1 MALPALA
8 GPALVAGSHLLT
20 HFAPQK
26 EVSGGPQNNGY
37 MQGDGFL
44 ATAGTSLAG
53 GVAGAALRRSDLGPD
68 ASPREKIGATV
79 MGGALGV
86 GSGLLAN
93 MQNDAIQ
100 GEGGSIKSAIF
111 GAGSAML
118 ASKLKDGGP
127 NLLQSAIIG
136 GGSGLTANILHDKA
150 TDKGYGMQA
159 DLGAGALQGG
169 ALGYTGMGD
178 LKGTGIG
185 AALGGAAGFAS
196 NKLTEQQGIG
206 AGLSVEQQELM
217 QSEGANNAV
226 DAQNPFKADSM
237 YEQPAQTVQ
246 ANHTGRMA
254 DQFMAEAPTTANEQT
269 SFAPQK
275 EDEGPQMA

>member
-1 MALPALA
+1 MALPVLA

-53 GVAGAALRRSDLGPD
+53 GVAGAAMRRSDLGPD

-79 MGGALGV
+79 MGGALGA

-159 DLGAGALQGG
+159 DLGAGVLQGG

-206 AGLSVEQQELM
+206 AGLTAEQQELM

-254 DQFMAEAPTTANEQT
+254 DQFMAEAPATANEQT
-269 SFAPQK
+269 SFTPQK

>member
-53 GVAGAALRRSDLGPD
+53 GVAGAAMRRSDLGPD

-79 MGGALGV
+79 MGGALGA

-118 ASKLKDGGP
+118 ASKLKGDGP

-206 AGLSVEQQELM
+206 AGLTAEQQELM

-254 DQFMAEAPTTANEQT
+254 DQFMAEAPTTVNEQT
-269 SFAPQK
+269 SFTPQK

>member
-53 GVAGAALRRSDLGPD
+53 GVAGAAMRRSDLGPD

-79 MGGALGV
+79 MGGALGA

-100 GEGGSIKSAIF
+100 CEGGSIKSAIF

-136 GGSGLTANILHDKA
+136 GGDRKSTRLNSSHG
-150 TDKGYGMQA
+150 
-159 DLGAGALQGG
+159 
-169 ALGYTGMGD
+169 
-178 LKGTGIG
+178 
-185 AALGGAAGFAS
+185 
-196 NKLTEQQGIG
+196 EQ
-206 AGLSVEQQELM
+206 S
-217 QSEGANNAV
+217 
-226 DAQNPFKADSM
+226 
-237 YEQPAQTVQ
+237 
-246 ANHTGRMA
+246 RMPSSA
-254 DQFMAEAPTTANEQT
+254 
-269 SFAPQK
+269 
-275 EDEGPQMA
+275 

>member
-1 MALPALA
+1 
-8 GPALVAGSHLLT
+8 
-20 HFAPQK
+20 
-26 EVSGGPQNNGY
+26 

-53 GVAGAALRRSDLGPD
+53 GVAGAAMRRSDLGPD

-169 ALGYTGMGD
+169 ALGYVGMGD

-185 AALGGAAGFAS
+185 AALGAGAGFAS

-206 AGLSVEQQELM
+206 AGLTAEQQELM
-217 QSEGANNAV
+217 QSEGANSAV
-226 DAQNPFKADSM
+226 NAQNPFQAG
-237 YEQPAQTVQ
+237 PGAQTVQ

>member
-1 MALPALA
+1 MALPALL
-8 GPALVAGSHLLT
+8 GPALVAGTHLAT

-26 EVSGGPQNNGY
+26 EVSGGAQNNGY

-53 GVAGAALRRSDLGPD
+53 GAAGAAMRNSDLGPD
-68 ASPREKIGATV
+68 ASPRERVGATV
-79 MGGALGV
+79 MGGALGA

-93 MQNDAIQ
+93 MQNDAVQ

-127 NLLQSAIIG
+127 NMLQSAIIG

-217 QSEGANNAV
+217 QSEGANSAV
-226 DAQNPFKADSM
+226 NAQNPFQADSG
-237 YEQPAQTVQ
+237 YDQPAQTVQ
-246 ANHTGRMA
+246 ANHTGRMG
-254 DQFMAEAPTTANEQT
+254 DQFMAEAPATATEKT
-269 SFAPQK
+269 PFTPQK

>member
-79 MGGALGV
+79 MGGALGA

-118 ASKLKDGGP
+118 ASKLKDDGP

-136 GGSGLTANILHDKA
+136 GGTGLTANILHDKA

-169 ALGYTGMGD
+169 ALGYVGMGD

-206 AGLSVEQQELM
+206 AGLTAEQQELM

-226 DAQNPFKADSM
+226 NAQNLFQAGP
-237 YEQPAQTVQ
+237 EAQTAPVNQ
-246 ANHTGRMA
+246 TGRMA
-254 DQFMAEAPTTANEQT
+254 DQFMAEAPATANEQT
-269 SFAPQK
+269 SFTPQK
-275 EDEGPQMA
+275 ENEGPQMA

>member
-53 GVAGAALRRSDLGPD
+53 GVAGAAMRRSDLGPD

-79 MGGALGV
+79 MGGALGA

-169 ALGYTGMGD
+169 ALGYVGMGD

-254 DQFMAEAPTTANEQT
+254 DQFMAEAPAAANEQT
-269 SFAPQK
+269 SFTPQK